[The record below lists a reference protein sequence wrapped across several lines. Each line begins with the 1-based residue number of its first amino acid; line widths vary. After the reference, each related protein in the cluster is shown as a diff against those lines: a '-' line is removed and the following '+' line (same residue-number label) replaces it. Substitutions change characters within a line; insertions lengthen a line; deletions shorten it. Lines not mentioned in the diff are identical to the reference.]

1 MQFMFRK
8 LLPALAILSFV
19 AAGCNNSNQAI
30 VGGKSRPKEYRA
42 VISLSPSVT
51 EVFGAMSKTEV
62 LKGRT
67 ASCNYPALVQRLP
80 VVAGVKP
87 DYELLAKI
95 KPDLIVYDKDLYNAS
110 DIAKLK
116 EICPDQF
123 VFEAGTVDAFTKE
136 ATALSAMVGAETNMS
151 TYVDKIYQARQIA
164 QSGGP
169 AKKPKVA
176 MLMAGQGSEHM
187 IDGVDSF
194 QADEFR
200 ASGGDPVGP
209 KGTLFATLSPEVL
222 IQADP
227 DFIITAGDPA
237 GFLKDSRFKDL
248 RAVKENHVF
257 GLNADIALRRGGR
270 VDVFIQNVSNILAG
284 RVHG

>member
-8 LLPALAILSFV
+8 LLPALALFLLV
-19 AAGCNNSNQAI
+19 AAGCNNSSQAI
-30 VGGKSRPKEYRA
+30 VGGKPRPKEFRA
-42 VISLSPSVT
+42 VISLSPSAT
-51 EVFGAMSKTEV
+51 EVIAAMSKGDV
-62 LKGRT
+62 LRGRT
-67 ASCNYPALVQRLP
+67 ASCNYPALVQHIP

-87 DYELLAKI
+87 DYELIAKI
-95 KPDLIVYDKDLYNAS
+95 KPDLIVYDKDLYSAA

-116 EICPDQF
+116 EICPDHF
-123 VFEAGTVDAFTKE
+123 SFEGETVDAFTTE
-136 ATALSAMVGAETNMS
+136 LSSLSAMLGGESNMS
-151 TYVDKIYQARQIA
+151 KYVDKIFQAKQLA
-164 QSGGP
+164 QSSGP

-187 IDGVDSF
+187 INGIDSF
-194 QADEFR
+194 QADELR
-200 ASGGDPVGP
+200 DSGGEPVGP
-209 KGTLFATLSPEVL
+209 KGKLFVSLSPEVL

-227 DFIITAGDPA
+227 DFVITAGDPA

-257 GLNADIALRRGGR
+257 GINADIALRRGGR